1 MPDGNQPISGKSG
14 PTWNDGMIMGEIIR
28 AREAG
33 LSETEIR
40 RGFREPTPEQRRRWH
55 RRYSIL
61 NGIIAWVCVSGA
73 ITDPGALHLTWLYLL
88 FAGTFGFLT
97 LSQVHRA
104 RSQPVREE
112 RQQRKRLVRAIIFG
126 GIFAVTAVAF
136 AAGALGDYLTK
147 SHNPFGSLVFAGLFG
162 LLALYQAW
170 RLS

>member
-1 MPDGNQPISGKSG
+1 
-14 PTWNDGMIMGEIIR
+14 MIMGEIIR

-40 RGFREPTPEQRRRWH
+40 RGFREPTPEQRRRSH
-55 RRYSIL
+55 RRYAIL

-73 ITDPGALHLTWLYLL
+73 ITDPGALHLTWLYLV

-97 LSQVHRA
+97 VNQVHRA

-112 RQQRKRLVRAIIFG
+112 RQQRRKRLVRAIIFG
-126 GIFAVTAVAF
+126 GIFAVIAVGF

-147 SHNPFGSLVFAGLFG
+147 SNSPFGSLVFAGLFG

-170 RLS
+170 RVS